1 MLFLSTANRHC
12 ICASGGPISNSWN
25 AGFKGTEPVVHAL
38 CGKRVA
44 LLGESP
50 VHGLGE
56 ALEFKAELVR
66 RLVEECHYDAIFI
79 ERGIYDYLNI
89 QKALKSGQD
98 VTDAMI
104 SAAIGGLW
112 NNKEVQSLVPF
123 LRERVMACSLTL
135 GGLDDQIGAGTYAS
149 RRMSSD
155 LVQPLEGDERS
166 RCLAVLEKHLLWQYT
181 DDAPY
186 RPSDKAKIIGRL
198 DEVEARLSQPD
209 DQNKSWVE
217 NDKAMIGSLKGKLGR
232 DFTEDDF
239 TRRDQETKWINDRS
253 SRRT

>member
-1 MLFLSTANRHC
+1 MCFLSILLIGIVSPRLAAQSVTPAMQV
-12 ICASGGPISNSWN
+12 
-25 AGFKGTEPVVHAL
+25 KDTVPVVHAL

-50 VHGLGE
+50 VHGFGE

-66 RLVEECHYDAIFI
+66 RLVDECHYDAIFI
-79 ERGIYDYLNI
+79 ESGIYDYLNV
-89 QKALKSGQD
+89 QKTLMLGQD

-123 LRERVMACSLTL
+123 LREKVMARSITL

-155 LVQPLEGDERS
+155 LVQPLEGDESS
-166 RCLAVLEKHLLWQYT
+166 RCLAVLEKHLFVGVLPEQVFF
-181 DDAPY
+181 DNGKAPGLLVAF
-186 RPSDKAKIIGRL
+186 KRL
-198 DEVEARLSQPD
+198 NQIV
-209 DQNKSWVE
+209 
-217 NDKAMIGSLKGKLGR
+217 
-232 DFTEDDF
+232 
-239 TRRDQETKWINDRS
+239 
-253 SRRT
+253 